1 MMETLLAR
9 GEAIAQRAQAQL
21 VERAAQKLRGM
32 FGSGAVIADGTQVRV
47 SGRGVLKRWL
57 VDPAVRFLAGGM
69 K

>member
-21 VERAAQKLRGM
+21 VDRAALKLRSM
-32 FGSGAVIADGTQVRV
+32 FGSGAVIADGAQVRV
-47 SGRGVLKRWL
+47 SGRGVVRRWL

>member
-9 GEAIAQRAQAQL
+9 GEAIGARAQGQRMQRAA
-21 VERAAQKLRGM
+21 KTLRSI
-32 FGSGAVIADGTQVRV
+32 FGSAAVVVDGTQVRV
-47 SGRGVLKRWL
+47 SGRGLVRRWL

>member
-9 GEAIAQRAQAQL
+9 GEAVGARAQRQL
-21 VERAAQKLRGM
+21 VQRTAQKLRSM

-47 SGRGVLKRWL
+47 SGRDVLKRWL
-57 VDPAVRFLAGGM
+57 VDPAVRFLGGGM